1 MKYCTYLALIVSLI
15 LTACGGGGKGDS
27 SPPSRATGSISGTV
41 FDAPVSGTLVKV
53 WEYKN
58 GKVGRL
64 LGEAT
69 TAYDGQYSVA
79 VKTASMPVLIDAE
92 GGKYTDPFSK
102 KEIKLVKGSP
112 LKFQS
117 LINYAE
123 GANQTAMVTPLTYAA
138 TGLAK
143 YNIRQGMDSQQAI
156 NASND
161 GIALLYG
168 FNALTV
174 RPSDVIKATQGVNI
188 EGGYN
193 AQNQYGLLLAA
204 YSSYARDVLNSQ
216 VAVKPGYVDT
226 DNTYTSA
233 YLARVQYEDVLA
245 NGKMDGQFIDNGG
258 EVNSTFGSANV
269 TADTYSEILAQHI
282 MIAANELDITTD
294 FSVYSKQVQGK
305 DDDTSLDSTPPSI
318 DRAETRVLLGK
329 DLIEFNLSDNIG
341 VKNASARLA
350 YKLDEQW
357 HEIDCSESNDFCE
370 LDKSEFHAK
379 KRATKIKVIVE
390 TKQLDN
396 ISRDTSEFQ
405 RPRVNQAKLYVTVED
420 TNTTANQSTEEFTFK
435 WDNEKPIVTITSA
448 DTISSNT
455 YYNLEGSVE
464 DEFGEISQVKVFI
477 QDAEKETLN
486 CTKDKNNDQATG
498 RHKCIFASIYENG
511 MFGSGET
518 EIKVTAADK
527 HGYIGEAT
535 KIVKID
541 RKRPRLEIGYPSADL
556 DFVIDRK
563 VTTGNK
569 YDAYT
574 FTNENIDEVPYAIKA
589 DKYYVEYGVAR
600 IPNVNLKHFTPED
613 LVKNNST
620 VTRQIPY
627 ITATVCDEGDQGSGL
642 ASKPK
647 DITLSVTHYTKQ
659 RGGNWQKHGET
670 LETSI
675 DDEENSAL
683 PYAVVNDDLTYY
695 IPFTKDVMKST
706 STNRA
711 HKLVI
716 SARDEAGNTS
726 EQSFEVYYKLS
737 YNLPKIKVVT
747 PFINASV
754 NLQVPDENGL
764 FKKTIGTCDT
774 KPDQSSPDVASC
786 VINVQNP
793 SASQIYRLQ
802 VLSDEA
808 KNTHYYGWGTSNSDK
823 PKVDLGTE
831 AFAVYFKGASDKT
844 FYITEL
850 ASYHSGLFD
859 YQWNNSNDK
868 NVATAEAILEHVSQA
883 LAGSDSFFG
892 FDPTITPY
900 ETNLEASKREETV
913 GSLNNSQRHRLLVE
927 SFTNMAAMASSA
939 QVVNSVE
946 FAKRIYADLSSD
958 GKADGKLLDSEG
970 KTQPVV
976 LESYEFTTNTYTK
989 DLANFYYYAMT
1000 GEDSFGYFTFKD
1012 LSLPKRNRPYTVEKK
1027 AALIYA
1033 DKVATAN
1040 PKFFNKEV
1048 IAQQGLKSIDNKPPQ
1063 IVIDSG
1069 VHEITV
1075 ADKTYVTAN
1084 KMVFTVTATDPA
1096 EIGKVEI
1103 KVFYKQNEASEEFIK
1118 IDPLNIVKDPTQQGK
1133 YSFELDTSS
1142 DQYSAIKIFKVE
1154 VDATDNKKNAGK
1166 ATKEYHLDKTPPVVI
1181 LKRPN
1186 EDGKEDVYLSAA
1198 GSQYPEL
1205 TFKIEDQV
1213 GDDKQQRLIQFSDVS
1228 SGTDT
1233 TERFTHQKFSGS
1245 AESEFKVKLCSSDN
1259 CDGKT
1264 IKLEDGE
1271 WELKVKAVDKF
1282 GQATQLEDFNP
1293 FKILIDSTPPVI
1305 TDLDES
1311 FVLAANATW
1320 KPPIQ
1325 WGNGAAGQ
1333 EVKIELQKPNGV
1345 FNELIA
1351 CNVRDKSDC
1360 LKSYITDKVEV
1371 QLVAEDLKDG
1381 DGKTHKFRVKA
1392 SDSAYPPNTSKPKV
1406 LSFIL
1411 DGSGPILKLLSPW
1424 IKDTKT
1430 ESSLVIGKDFSFKF
1444 ASAEDPSGVK
1454 IVNIYQR
1461 VNEQLVKLKS
1471 WSSNNPDWWKGE
1483 FKIEYL
1489 LPADPN
1495 IEVNGESKVTFVI
1508 EAVDN
1513 NGFSTQLEA
1522 GTVILDTIGPTLRLG
1537 GHQPNEYYSS
1547 GYKFTVNAEDYAQNG
1562 VITSAGVDKNSLQ
1575 YWFNDQDNSRTQ
1587 VKEEEGN
1594 YYITLPSVHAD
1605 GDMKLSVSGKDIR
1618 GNERVKHFPLKIS
1631 NSAPQLSNLNILYA
1645 NGQKVE
1651 GAVTRTGDIKIT
1663 LDAQDN
1669 SGIANVDLLIKYNG
1683 DERSQEFKF
1692 NDKDKYWQTT
1702 LSQSTLQRDGEYSL
1716 NIKAYNKVKV
1726 ASDQNAKF
1734 SEMDHNL
1741 SVQRQGV
1748 ELLITKPTPFSSHVS
1763 GKTLSAE
1770 FAVQNHVQPK
1780 QIQCW
1785 IRENYTSTEAPQD
1798 RDMYTSGEIKLN
1810 LDEAPR
1816 CSITSN
1822 EDFNQNPVLI
1832 VETLGQNDATN
1843 VQLFSFKQLDSQPPT
1858 PDFTQPYSVTAE
1870 NIIRASG
1877 GKPKQFSMALVFT
1890 DDMSGVNI
1898 NNGTWP
1904 ILEKGFNTFEPT
1916 GCESRQNRQ
1925 FRCTYTW
1932 DYSRFT
1938 DWIQPKLTFDIN
1950 GLRDNAGNIAKPYP
1964 LELVLPNKAPEVSI
1978 NIADNSSELPQ
1989 YTIVKGGEEYTV
2001 ILKTILAENSRIDE
2015 IKVEVGDRVYSSSNQ
2030 QDRDAFNNVEC
2041 DNATCKGFTFNVPDK
2056 IEQFNLT
2063 VTVKD
2068 VFGLKGEGSVDNLR
2082 VDKDDPTIGSIQSI
2096 ERRGE
2101 NIRFT
2106 FDISDQ
2112 TSGLS
2117 EVTYKVKGIET
2128 PIIKQEQ
2135 GKGEALYFE
2144 LKASDLGLEPLTVD
2158 IIAKDKV
2165 GRSSLTWGK
2174 KINLTLP
2181 QISLTLSPETNFVGE
2196 RLAVKDEK
2204 LSVTLNSENEGSV
2217 ITAKS
2222 YSVMV
2227 AGSELEGEFS
2237 DTSWPLEIGINSD
2250 RQGQSSLIIKV
2261 TDSLGREITEFNYSD
2276 KEYDAGGIPVLVDFA
2291 DPDIKNLS
2299 ARKSGMVKEEG
2310 KYPVKVTAEV
2320 SNLHLRQVTAVLLND
2335 KGTQVSQVSLERS
2348 DDNVYTPT
2356 LNVAAGDYQVKV
2368 VALDRAG
2375 RKSEQKTD
2383 VTVEES
2389 PTPTVS
2395 MSLLDATSGNALS
2408 GNEIGGG
2415 QGVTLVLTF
2424 SEAVKEFDSGD
2435 VLMRIG
2441 DEEYGLASLKDFKAM
2456 GVDDKQWQASY
2467 TTPSD
2472 TDTKVTFKIE
2482 NDSYL
2487 SVNNIPGNGAELVLD
2502 IKGTKPE
2509 VSSVELPDSAT
2520 VRDTI
2525 NVSVTFTEEV
2535 TKPSGSTFGDAA
2547 VTWSEG
2553 DELREVWTGQ
2563 VTVPS
2568 TDASTLKLNLS
2579 IKGYQDKYA
2588 NVGVENTNKS
2598 VSLNHVLSINSIDN
2612 VGQNSPKSI
2621 DIGGQ
2626 WAHLKGQLTLTLSSK
2641 NDSIS
2646 ENVPLSGNGTWG
2658 QAVSIEDLPQGR
2670 ITVTVSGNN
2679 AKGEAVTG
2687 EEQTFIFD
2695 AAAPVIDDELLTVSR
2710 DDDNGT
2716 VTLGFDIQDKASD
2729 LSQVTYQFNGKEIVK
2744 DSTDKTQLSLAAD
2757 DLVGKDEL
2765 KVTIKAED
2773 TLGQTISV
2781 ERTINVAQPEVSL
2794 SLQGAADLT
2803 EGGLSLTQL
2812 PQSITLTAPS
2822 AEGSVVNAAG
2832 YSMTLV
2838 PSGEG
2843 KESTVKQGTFTHG
2856 RADIEIKEN
2865 ELEQGEFALRLV
2877 VTDSLGREITEFNY
2891 SDKEYDAG
2899 GIPVLVDFA
2908 DPDIKNLSARKSG
2921 MVKEEG
2927 KYPVKVTAE
2936 VSDLHLRQVTA
2947 VLLNDKG
2954 KQVSQV
2960 SLEPSDDN
2968 VYTPTLNV
2976 AAGDYQVKVVAL
2988 DRAGRKSEQK
2998 TDVTVEESPTP
3009 TVSMS
3014 LLDAT
3019 SGNALSGNEIGGGQ
3033 GVTLVLTFSEAVKEF
3048 DSGDVLMRIGD
3059 EEYGLASL
3067 KDFKAMGVDD
3077 KQWQAS
3083 YTTPS
3088 DTDTKVTFK
3097 IENDSY
3103 LSVNNIPGNG
3113 AELVLDIKGTK
3124 PEVSSVELP
3133 DSATVRDTINVSV
3146 TFTEEV
3152 TKPSGSTL
3160 GNAPVTWSEGDDFRR
3175 TWIGEVTV
3183 PSTDISKLKLVL
3195 SIGGYQDKYA
3205 NSGVV
3210 NTDYHILLNPVL
3222 SINSIANVGQNSG
3235 KTIVI
3240 EGQWAHLDAPVTLT
3254 LSSQNSSITEKVT
3267 SFSPDGTWHQ
3277 EVSIDSLT
3285 QGLIK
3290 VTVSGNNAEGQK
3302 VEGEKQTFTFDA
3314 AAPVINEEFLEISYD
3329 NNHATFGFDIQD
3341 AASGLSQV
3349 TYQFNDKEIVKDS
3362 ADKTQLSLAA
3372 DDLAGKDELKVT
3384 IKAEDTLG
3392 QTFSVERTIN
3402 VAQPEVSLSL
3412 QGPADLIDGALPL
3425 TQLPQSMTLTA
3436 PSASGSVVNAT
3447 GYSMTLVPSDESGN
3461 TVTLSELKLP
3471 SGSTDSTAEFNLAAS
3486 QIPQGEFTLRLVVTD
3501 SLGREIEQFTYSDET
3516 YGARGIPVLVDFVDP
3531 EVSNVDWQKPQA
3543 SAGEAVEFTVTF
3555 SEAGSTLGDE
3565 AVNWSGSDELSQEW
3579 LGQVTLPSELATN
3592 LESLT
3597 LLVKGHADRAGNPG
3611 GENRDYS
3618 LPLTPPVEIPDNSGT
3633 EDSLETPREDSELSE
3648 LDPGSSESEI
3658 EETRLAA

>member
-15 LTACGGGGKGDS
+15 LTACGGGGGGGKGDS

-41 FDAPVSGTLVKV
+41 FDAPVSGALVKV

-161 GIALLYG
+161 KIASLYG

-174 RPSDVIKATQGVNI
+174 RPSDVIKATQGVDI

-258 EVNSTFGSANV
+258 EVNSTFGPANV

-305 DDDTSLDSTPPSI
+305 DDGISLDSTPPNI

-357 HEIDCSESNDFCE
+357 QEIDCSESNDFCE

-390 TKQLDN
+390 TKQLDD
-396 ISRDTSEFQ
+396 IARDTSEFQ
-405 RPRVNQAKLYVTVED
+405 RPLVNQAKLYVTVED

-455 YYNLEGSVE
+455 DYHLEGSVE

-477 QDAEKETLN
+477 NRAEQESLN
-486 CTKDKNNDQATG
+486 CTKDKNNEQATG

-511 MFGSGET
+511 MFGSGKT

-535 KIVKID
+535 KNIQKDVEQPIL
-541 RKRPRLEIGYPSADL
+541 RIGYPSVDL
-556 DFVIDRK
+556 DFVIDREVK
-563 VTTGNK
+563 TGNK
-569 YDAYT
+569 YDADT
-574 FTNENIDEVPYAIKA
+574 FTNDNIDGVNYAIKA
-589 DKYYVEYGVAR
+589 DKYYVENGVAL
-600 IPNVNLKHFTPED
+600 IPELDENLKLKDFTPDYLVMKED
-613 LVKNNST
+613 PNSSLNL
-620 VTRQIPY
+620 RQIPY
-627 ITATVCDEGDQGSGL
+627 ITATVWDEGDQGSGL

-647 DITLSVTHYTKQ
+647 DITLSVTHFTKQ
-659 RGGNWQKHGET
+659 RGGNWQKKHGEA

-675 DDEENSAL
+675 DDKGNSAL
-683 PYAVVNDDLTYY
+683 PYAVVDGDLTYY

-754 NLQVPDENGL
+754 SLQVFDGGDNFVSTGD
-764 FKKTIGTCDT
+764 TCDT
-774 KPDQSSPDVASC
+774 EPDLSSPDVASC
-786 VINVQNP
+786 VIEVQDP

-808 KNTHYYGWGTSNSDK
+808 KNTHYYDWGTSNSDK

-868 NVATAEAILEHVSQA
+868 NVATAEAILKHVSKA

-927 SFTNMAAMASSA
+927 SFTNMATMASSS

-989 DLANFYYYAMT
+989 DLANFYYYVMT

-1118 IDPLNIVKDPTQQGK
+1118 IDPLNIVKNPTQQGK

-1142 DQYSAIKIFKVE
+1142 GQYSAIKIFKVE
-1154 VDATDNKKNAGK
+1154 VDVTDNKGNAGK
-1166 ATKEYHLDKTPPVVI
+1166 ATKEYHLDKTPPIVT

-1186 EDGKEDVYLSAA
+1186 EDGDENVYLSAA

-1205 TFKIEDQV
+1205 TFEIDDQV
-1213 GDDKQQRLIQFSDVS
+1213 SDDKTQRLLQFDPLNSD
-1228 SGTDT
+1228 DI
-1233 TERFTHQKFSGS
+1233 EEFTPQKFSES
-1245 AESEFKVKLCSSDN
+1245 EESEFKVKLCSSDN
-1259 CDGKT
+1259 CDKKT
-1264 IKLEDGE
+1264 IGLEDGE
-1271 WELKVKAVDKF
+1271 WQLKVKAVDKF

-1293 FKILIDSTPPVI
+1293 LKILIDSTPPVI
-1305 TDLDES
+1305 GDLDDS
-1311 FVLAANATW
+1311 FVLAANAKW
-1320 KPPIQ
+1320 EPQIK
-1325 WGNGAAGQ
+1325 WLGGAPRQ

-1345 FNELIA
+1345 FNELIV
-1351 CNVRDKSDC
+1351 CEPGERDC
-1360 LKSYITDKVEV
+1360 IESYITVEKDTVKV

-1645 NGQKVE
+1645 NGQNVE

-1669 SGIANVDLLIKYNG
+1669 SGIANVDLSIKYDNEDG
-1683 DERSQEFKF
+1683 SSQKFEFNVDE
-1692 NDKDKYWQTT
+1692 KYWQTT
-1702 LSQSTLQRDGEYSL
+1702 VSHGTLQRDGKYSL
-1716 NIKAYNKVKV
+1716 NIKAYNKVHV
-1726 ASDQNAKF
+1726 TSDQSAKF
-1734 SEMDHNL
+1734 SEMDHTL
-1741 SVQRQGV
+1741 RVQRQGV
-1748 ELLITKPTPFSSHVS
+1748 ELSITKPTPFLNHVS

-1770 FAVQNHVQPK
+1770 FTVLNDVQTK

-1785 IRENYTSTEAPQD
+1785 VRENYTSAEAPQGQD
-1798 RDMYTSGEIKLN
+1798 RDMYTSGTIN
-1810 LDEAPR
+1810 VNSAEAPR

-1843 VQLFSFKQLDSQPPT
+1843 VQLFSFKQLDSQPPY

-1932 DYSRFT
+1932 DYSSFT

-1964 LELVLPNKAPEVSI
+1964 LELVLPSKAPEVSI

-1989 YTIVKGGEEYTV
+1989 YTIVKGGEAYTV
-2001 ILKTILAENSRIDE
+2001 ILKTILDENSSIDE
-2015 IKVEVGDRVYSSSNQ
+2015 IEVKVGDRVYSSSNANHN
-2030 QDRDAFNNVEC
+2030 DAFNNVEC
-2041 DNATCKGFTFNVPDK
+2041 DNATCKGFTFNVPRE

-2068 VFGLKGEGSVDNLR
+2068 VFGLKVEGSVDNLR
-2082 VDKDDPTIGSIQSI
+2082 VDNDEPTIGSIQSI

-2165 GRSSLTWGK
+2165 GRSSLNWGK

-2204 LSVTLNSENEGSV
+2204 LSVTLNSENEGSL

-2250 RQGQSSLIIKV
+2250 GQGESSLIIKV
-2261 TDSLGREITEFNYSD
+2261 TDSLGREITEFTYSD
-2276 KEYDAGGIPVLVDFA
+2276 KEYDAGGIPVLVDFV

-2299 ARKSGMVKEEG
+2299 ARKSSMVKEEG
-2310 KYPVKVTAEV
+2310 KYPVEVTAEV
-2320 SNLHLRQVTAVLLND
+2320 SDLHLSQVTVVLLNYE
-2335 KGTQVSQVSLERS
+2335 GTQVSQVSLKPS
-2348 DDNVYTPT
+2348 DDDVYTTT

-2368 VALDRAG
+2368 VALDRVG
-2375 RKSEQKTD
+2375 RKSEKKTD
-2383 VTVEES
+2383 MTVEES
-2389 PTPTVS
+2389 PTPSVS
-2395 MSLLDATSGNALS
+2395 MSLLDAPSDNK
-2408 GNEIGGG
+2408 IGGG
-2415 QGVTLVLTF
+2415 QNVTLEMKF

-2441 DEEYGLASLKDFKAM
+2441 DEEYGPASLKDFKAIDKD
-2456 GVDDKQWQASY
+2456 GKQWQASY

-2482 NDSYL
+2482 KDSYL
-2487 SVNNIPGNGAELVLD
+2487 SENNIPGKGAELTLD
-2502 IKGTKPE
+2502 IKGTKPQ

-2520 VRDTI
+2520 VGEPI

-2535 TKPSGSTFGDAA
+2535 TKPLGSTLGDAA

-2553 DELREVWTGQ
+2553 DELRKVWIGQ

-2588 NVGVENTNKS
+2588 NLGVENTNNS
-2598 VSLNHVLSINSIDN
+2598 VSLNHVLSINEIGN
-2612 VGQNSPKSI
+2612 VGQNSSKTI
-2621 DIGGQ
+2621 VIGGK
-2626 WAHLKGQLTLTLSSK
+2626 WAHLQGQLTLTVSSK
-2641 NDSIS
+2641 KY

-2670 ITVTVSGNN
+2670 
-2679 AKGEAVTG
+2679 
-2687 EEQTFIFD
+2687 
-2695 AAAPVIDDELLTVSR
+2695 
-2710 DDDNGT
+2710 
-2716 VTLGFDIQDKASD
+2716 
-2729 LSQVTYQFNGKEIVK
+2729 
-2744 DSTDKTQLSLAAD
+2744 
-2757 DLVGKDEL
+2757 
-2765 KVTIKAED
+2765 
-2773 TLGQTISV
+2773 
-2781 ERTINVAQPEVSL
+2781 
-2794 SLQGAADLT
+2794 
-2803 EGGLSLTQL
+2803 
-2812 PQSITLTAPS
+2812 
-2822 AEGSVVNAAG
+2822 
-2832 YSMTLV
+2832 
-2838 PSGEG
+2838 
-2843 KESTVKQGTFTHG
+2843 
-2856 RADIEIKEN
+2856 
-2865 ELEQGEFALRLV
+2865 
-2877 VTDSLGREITEFNY
+2877 
-2891 SDKEYDAG
+2891 
-2899 GIPVLVDFA
+2899 
-2908 DPDIKNLSARKSG
+2908 
-2921 MVKEEG
+2921 
-2927 KYPVKVTAE
+2927 
-2936 VSDLHLRQVTA
+2936 
-2947 VLLNDKG
+2947 
-2954 KQVSQV
+2954 
-2960 SLEPSDDN
+2960 
-2968 VYTPTLNV
+2968 
-2976 AAGDYQVKVVAL
+2976 
-2988 DRAGRKSEQK
+2988 
-2998 TDVTVEESPTP
+2998 
-3009 TVSMS
+3009 
-3014 LLDAT
+3014 
-3019 SGNALSGNEIGGGQ
+3019 
-3033 GVTLVLTFSEAVKEF
+3033 
-3048 DSGDVLMRIGD
+3048 
-3059 EEYGLASL
+3059 
-3067 KDFKAMGVDD
+3067 
-3077 KQWQAS
+3077 
-3083 YTTPS
+3083 
-3088 DTDTKVTFK
+3088 
-3097 IENDSY
+3097 
-3103 LSVNNIPGNG
+3103 
-3113 AELVLDIKGTK
+3113 
-3124 PEVSSVELP
+3124 
-3133 DSATVRDTINVSV
+3133 
-3146 TFTEEV
+3146 
-3152 TKPSGSTL
+3152 
-3160 GNAPVTWSEGDDFRR
+3160 
-3175 TWIGEVTV
+3175 
-3183 PSTDISKLKLVL
+3183 
-3195 SIGGYQDKYA
+3195 
-3205 NSGVV
+3205 
-3210 NTDYHILLNPVL
+3210 
-3222 SINSIANVGQNSG
+3222 
-3235 KTIVI
+3235 
-3240 EGQWAHLDAPVTLT
+3240 
-3254 LSSQNSSITEKVT
+3254 
-3267 SFSPDGTWHQ
+3267 
-3277 EVSIDSLT
+3277 
-3285 QGLIK
+3285 IK

-3372 DDLAGKDELKVT
+3372 EDLAGKDELKVT

-3402 VAQPEVSLSL
+3402 VAQPEVNLSL
-3412 QGPADLIDGALPL
+3412 QGPVDLIDGALPL

-3436 PSASGSVVNAT
+3436 PSAEGSVVNAA

-3486 QIPQGEFTLRLVVTD
+3486 QIPQGEFTLRFVVTD

-3531 EVSNVDWQKPQA
+3531 EVSNVDWQTSQA

-3555 SEAGSTLGDE
+3555 SEPVNQPAGSTLGDE

-3579 LGQVTLPSELATN
+3579 IGQVTLPSELATN

-3648 LDPGSSESEI
+3648 LDPGSPESEI

>member
-15 LTACGGGGKGDS
+15 LTACGGGGGGGGKGDS

-41 FDAPVSGTLVKV
+41 FDAPVSGALVKV

-58 GKVGRL
+58 GKIGRL
-64 LGEAT
+64 LGQAT
-69 TAYDGQYSVA
+69 TASDGQYSVA
-79 VKTASMPVLIDAE
+79 VKTASMPVLIDVE
-92 GGKYTDPFSK
+92 GGLYEDPFSNK
-102 KEIKLVKGSP
+102 RIELVKGSS

-138 TGLAK
+138 AGLAK
-143 YNIRQGMDSQQAI
+143 YKIRQGMDSQQAI

-161 GIALLYG
+161 KIASLYG

-174 RPSDVIKATQGVNI
+174 RPSDVIKATQGVDI
-188 EGGYN
+188 EGGYSV
-193 AQNQYGLLLAA
+193 QNQYGLLLAA
-204 YSSYARDVLNSQ
+204 YSSYARDVLSSQ
-216 VAVKPGYVDT
+216 VAADSGFVDT

-233 YLARVQYEDVLA
+233 YLARVQYEDALA
-245 NGKMDGQFIDNGG
+245 DGKMDGIFLYSGLNTS
-258 EVNSTFGSANV
+258 STFGPANV

-282 MIAANELDITTD
+282 MIVANELDITTD

-305 DDDTSLDSTPPSI
+305 DDGISLDSTPPNI
-318 DRAETRVLLGK
+318 DRVEEKVLLGTGSV
-329 DLIEFNLSDNIG
+329 EFTLTDNIG
-341 VKNASARLA
+341 VKNASVRLA
-350 YKLDEQW
+350 YKLDNDW

-370 LDKSEFHAK
+370 LDKSEFHTR

-396 ISRDTSEFQ
+396 IKRDTSEFQ
-405 RPRVNQAKLYVTVED
+405 RPLVNQAKLYVTVED

-455 YYNLEGSVE
+455 DYNLEGSVE

-477 QDAEKETLN
+477 NGAEKETLN
-486 CTKDKNNDQATG
+486 CTKDENNEQATG
-498 RHKCIFASIYENG
+498 RHKCIFASIYDNG
-511 MFGSGET
+511 MFDSGET

-569 YDAYT
+569 YDATT

-589 DKYYVEYGVAR
+589 DKDYVEDGVAR
-600 IPNVNLKHFTPED
+600 IPDVNLKNFKPSD
-613 LVKNNST
+613 LVTKDPNSSLNL
-620 VTRQIPY
+620 RQIPY
-627 ITATVCDEGDQGSGL
+627 ITATVWDEGDQGLGL
-642 ASKPK
+642 ASEPK
-647 DITLSVTHYTKQ
+647 DITLSVTHFTKQ
-659 RGGNWQKHGET
+659 RGGNWQKHGEA

-675 DDEENSAL
+675 DDEGNSAL

-695 IPFTKDVMKST
+695 IPFTKEVMKSI

-726 EQSFEVYYKLS
+726 KQSFEVYYKLS

-747 PFINASV
+747 PFIDASV
-754 NLQVPDENGL
+754 NLQVFDGDNNFVSTED
-764 FKKTIGTCDT
+764 TCDT
-774 KPDQSSPDVASC
+774 KQDPSSPDVASC
-786 VINVQNP
+786 IIEVQNP
-793 SASQIYRLQ
+793 SASQIYRLRL
-802 VLSDEA
+802 LSDEA

-823 PKVDLGTE
+823 PTVDLGTE

-868 NVATAEAILEHVSQA
+868 NVATAEDILKHVSQA
-883 LAGSDSFFG
+883 LAGTDSFFG

-900 ETNLEASKREETV
+900 ETNLEASKRDETV

-927 SFTNMAAMASSA
+927 SLTNMATMGSSA

-958 GKADGKLLDSEG
+958 GKADGNLLDSEG
-970 KTQPVV
+970 NTQTVV
-976 LESYEFTTNTYTK
+976 LGNYNFSTDTYTK

-1033 DKVATAN
+1033 DRVATAN

-1048 IAQQGLKSIDNKPPQ
+1048 IAQQDLKSIDNKPPQ

-1118 IDPLNIVKDPTQQGK
+1118 IDTLNIVKDPTQQGK

-1142 DQYSAIKIFKVE
+1142 GQYNAIKIFKVE
-1154 VDATDNKKNAGK
+1154 VDATDNKGNAGK
-1166 ATKEYHLDKTPPVVI
+1166 ATKEYHLDKTPPIVT

-1186 EDGKEDVYLSAA
+1186 EDGDENVYLSAA

-1213 GDDKQQRLIQFSDVS
+1213 GDDKQQRLVQFSDVS
-1228 SGTDT
+1228 SDT
-1233 TERFTHQKFSGS
+1233 TEQFTHKKFSVS
-1245 AESEFKVKLCSSDN
+1245 AESEFKMKLCRSNN
-1259 CDGKT
+1259 CDEKT
-1264 IKLEDGE
+1264 IGLEDGE
-1271 WELKVKAVDKF
+1271 WQLKVKAVDKF

-1293 FKILIDSTPPVI
+1293 LKILIDSTPPVI
-1305 TDLDES
+1305 GDLDDS

-1320 KPPIQ
+1320 KPPID
-1325 WGNGAAGQ
+1325 WRNGAPRQ

-1345 FNELIA
+1345 FNELIV
-1351 CNVRDKSDC
+1351 CEPGERDC
-1360 LKSYITDKVEV
+1360 IESYITVEKDTVKV
-1371 QLVAEDLKDG
+1371 QLVAEDLKWG

-1575 YWFNDQDNSRTQ
+1575 YWFNDQDNSKTP
-1587 VKEEEGN
+1587 VKKEEGN

-1631 NSAPQLSNLNILYA
+1631 NSAPQLSNLNIFYA

-1669 SGIANVDLLIKYNG
+1669 SGIAEVGLSIKYDNKDG
-1683 DERSQEFKF
+1683 SSQHESSQKFEFNVKE
-1692 NDKDKYWQTT
+1692 KYWQTT
-1702 LSQSTLQRDGEYSL
+1702 LSQSTLQRDGKYSL
-1716 NIKAYNKVKV
+1716 KITAYNKVHV
-1726 ASDQNAKF
+1726 TSDQSAKF
-1734 SEMDHNL
+1734 SEMDHAL
-1741 SVQRQGV
+1741 RVQRQGV
-1748 ELLITKPTPFSSHVS
+1748 ELSITKPTPFSSYVS
-1763 GKTLSAE
+1763 GKTFSAE
-1770 FAVQNHVQPK
+1770 FAVENHVQPK
-1780 QIQCW
+1780 KIQCW
-1785 IRENYTSTEAPQD
+1785 IRENYTSAEAPQGQD
-1798 RDMYTSGEIKLN
+1798 RVENTSGEIKLN
-1810 LDEAPR
+1810 PNEAPR

-1832 VETLGQNDATN
+1832 VETIGKNDATN
-1843 VQLFSFKQLDSQPPT
+1843 VQLFSFKQLDSQPPSK
-1858 PDFTQPYSVTAE
+1858 DFTEQYAVTKD
-1870 NIIRASG
+1870 NITPASG
-1877 GKPKQFSMALVFT
+1877 DTPKQFSMELVFK
-1890 DDMSGVNI
+1890 DNMSGVNI
-1898 NNGTWP
+1898 EEHKWP
-1904 ILEKGFNTFEPT
+1904 ILIQG
-1916 GCESRQNRQ
+1916 NREVAQ
-1925 FRCTYTW
+1925 TKCRRLSDGKSRCTYFGN
-1932 DYSRFT
+1932 YSSFIYG
-1938 DWIQPKLTFDIN
+1938 IQPNLNYQITN
-1950 GLRDNAGNIAKPYP
+1950 LVDNAGNRAEPIK
-1964 LELVLPNKAPEVSI
+1964 LELVLPKEKPEVSI
-1978 NIADNSSELPQ
+1978 NSEDSPNSNLPES
-1989 YTIVKGGEEYTV
+1989 TIVQGGEEYTV
-2001 ILKTILAENSRIDE
+2001 ILKTSLNENSSIDE
-2015 IKVEVGDRVYSSSNQ
+2015 IKVEVGDRVYLSSNQ
-2030 QDRDAFNNVEC
+2030 QDRRAFGDVQCDDAVCTTAFSF
-2041 DNATCKGFTFNVPDK
+2041 GVPDG
-2056 IEQFNLT
+2056 IDNLKLN
-2063 VTVKD
+2063 VIVRD
-2068 VFGLKGEGSVDNLR
+2068 VFDIVGKSSLTLQVDN
-2082 VDKDDPTIGSIQSI
+2082 DDPTIGNIQSI
-2096 ERRGE
+2096 EKHGDKV
-2101 NIRFT
+2101 RFT

-2135 GKGEALYFE
+2135 GKGGALYFE

-2158 IIAKDKV
+2158 IIAKDRV
-2165 GRSSLTWGK
+2165 GRNTIAK
-2174 KINLTLP
+2174 RVIQLTLP

-2261 TDSLGREITEFNYSD
+2261 TDSLGREITEFTYSD
-2276 KEYDAGGIPVLVDFA
+2276 KEYDAGGIPVLVDFV

-2299 ARKSGMVKEEG
+2299 ARKSGIVKEEG

-2320 SNLHLRQVTAVLLND
+2320 SDLHLRQVTAVLLND
-2335 KGTQVSQVSLERS
+2335 KGTPVSQVSLERS

-2408 GNEIGGG
+2408 GNAIGGG

-2520 VRDTI
+2520 VGEPI

-2535 TKPSGSTFGDAA
+2535 TKPLGSTLGDAA

-2553 DELREVWTGQ
+2553 DELRKVWIGQ

-2579 IKGYQDKYA
+2579 IK
-2588 NVGVENTNKS
+2588 
-2598 VSLNHVLSINSIDN
+2598 
-2612 VGQNSPKSI
+2612 
-2621 DIGGQ
+2621 
-2626 WAHLKGQLTLTLSSK
+2626 
-2641 NDSIS
+2641 
-2646 ENVPLSGNGTWG
+2646 
-2658 QAVSIEDLPQGR
+2658 
-2670 ITVTVSGNN
+2670 
-2679 AKGEAVTG
+2679 
-2687 EEQTFIFD
+2687 
-2695 AAAPVIDDELLTVSR
+2695 
-2710 DDDNGT
+2710 
-2716 VTLGFDIQDKASD
+2716 
-2729 LSQVTYQFNGKEIVK
+2729 
-2744 DSTDKTQLSLAAD
+2744 
-2757 DLVGKDEL
+2757 
-2765 KVTIKAED
+2765 
-2773 TLGQTISV
+2773 
-2781 ERTINVAQPEVSL
+2781 
-2794 SLQGAADLT
+2794 
-2803 EGGLSLTQL
+2803 
-2812 PQSITLTAPS
+2812 
-2822 AEGSVVNAAG
+2822 
-2832 YSMTLV
+2832 
-2838 PSGEG
+2838 
-2843 KESTVKQGTFTHG
+2843 
-2856 RADIEIKEN
+2856 
-2865 ELEQGEFALRLV
+2865 
-2877 VTDSLGREITEFNY
+2877 
-2891 SDKEYDAG
+2891 
-2899 GIPVLVDFA
+2899 
-2908 DPDIKNLSARKSG
+2908 
-2921 MVKEEG
+2921 
-2927 KYPVKVTAE
+2927 
-2936 VSDLHLRQVTA
+2936 
-2947 VLLNDKG
+2947 
-2954 KQVSQV
+2954 
-2960 SLEPSDDN
+2960 
-2968 VYTPTLNV
+2968 
-2976 AAGDYQVKVVAL
+2976 
-2988 DRAGRKSEQK
+2988 
-2998 TDVTVEESPTP
+2998 
-3009 TVSMS
+3009 
-3014 LLDAT
+3014 
-3019 SGNALSGNEIGGGQ
+3019 
-3033 GVTLVLTFSEAVKEF
+3033 
-3048 DSGDVLMRIGD
+3048 
-3059 EEYGLASL
+3059 
-3067 KDFKAMGVDD
+3067 
-3077 KQWQAS
+3077 
-3083 YTTPS
+3083 
-3088 DTDTKVTFK
+3088 
-3097 IENDSY
+3097 
-3103 LSVNNIPGNG
+3103 
-3113 AELVLDIKGTK
+3113 
-3124 PEVSSVELP
+3124 
-3133 DSATVRDTINVSV
+3133 
-3146 TFTEEV
+3146 
-3152 TKPSGSTL
+3152 
-3160 GNAPVTWSEGDDFRR
+3160 
-3175 TWIGEVTV
+3175 
-3183 PSTDISKLKLVL
+3183 
-3195 SIGGYQDKYA
+3195 GYQDKYA

-3240 EGQWAHLDAPVTLT
+3240 DGQWAHLDAPVTLT

-3372 DDLAGKDELKVT
+3372 EDLAGKDELKVT

-3402 VAQPEVSLSL
+3402 VAQPEVNLSL
-3412 QGPADLIDGALPL
+3412 QGPVDLIDGALPL

-3436 PSASGSVVNAT
+3436 PSAEGSVVNAA

-3531 EVSNVDWQKPQA
+3531 EVSNVDWQNSQA

-3555 SEAGSTLGDE
+3555 SEPVNQPAGSTLGDE

-3579 LGQVTLPSELATN
+3579 IGQVTLPSELATN